1 MLQKI
6 FINLFIVFFLF
17 LVGCNILPKS
27 MQYQKE
33 EERLIGSTEG
43 YNPKIE
49 EVQFVLKEAG
59 YETGTTDGRIGKETR
74 NAIKEFQESLGLKS
88 TGYLDETSLSQIE
101 QLKKTKEALTK
112 KYKVTVKEAPEGK
125 AIVSAKDIQTAL
137 KNAGFDPGP
146 IDGKIG
152 PKTRQAIREFQ
163 RSKGLTP
170 DGVVGPK
177 TWVELGEYLK
187 ETKSKR

>member
-1 MLQKI
+1 MFQKV
-6 FINLFIVFFLF
+6 FINLFVVFFLF
-17 LVGCNILPKS
+17 FIGCNILPKS

-59 YETGTTDGRIGKETR
+59 YETGTTDGKVGKETR
-74 NAIKEFQESLGLKS
+74 NAIKEFQESVGLKS
-88 TGYLDETSLSQIE
+88 TGFLDEATMGQIE
-101 QLKKTKEALTK
+101 QLKKAKEALTK
-112 KYKVTVKEAPEGK
+112 KYKVTVREAPQEK
-125 AIVSAKDIQTAL
+125 AFVSAKDIQTAL

-152 PKTRQAIREFQ
+152 PKTRQTIREFQ
-163 RSKGLTP
+163 RAKGLTP

-177 TWVELGEYLK
+177 TWAELEPYLT